1 MFIHGVFSYRRIF
14 LFLVCSFSVDFCES
28 YDNNKISRS

>member
-1 MFIHGVFSYRRIF
+1 
-14 LFLVCSFSVDFCES
+14 VDFCES